1 MFDNSEDVWRFL
13 GMFCFSM
20 LVAFAVATPI
30 RNNIKEKIIIYQE
43 AYQVTTFDDFKYV
56 TQTSHEHSLIYG
68 EVSAVSPVSFPE
80 IQSEF
85 AIIEKITEQYRDH
98 TCTKTESYTDSSG
111 NPQTRIVTEDCD
123 SWDTMNREVRTNEGY
138 SLYDHIFKISQVNFA
153 TVATLGGLSSHVA
166 SGWQKNIRGNY
177 LYVDSKDFRSRVG
190 NVRYYYRVLPS
201 RFHATMFIDFS
212 NGEVANPF
220 GGRVDV
226 EYERTIPEV
235 ISRVERSL
243 KAFTWIFYIVWSILT
258 VFGYIYFTDSFY

>member
-1 MFDNSEDVWRFL
+1 MFDDFEDVWAFL
-13 GMFCFSM
+13 GIFCVSM
-20 LVAFAVATPI
+20 LVAFAIATPI
-30 RNNIKEKIIIYQE
+30 RNNIKEKIVVYQE
-43 AYQVTTFDDFKYV
+43 AYQVSTLDDFKYV
-56 TQTSHEHSLIYG
+56 LQTGHEHALVYG

-80 IQSEF
+80 LQSRF
-85 AIIEKITEQYRDH
+85 AIVEKVTEQYRDH

-138 SLYDHIFKISQVNFA
+138 SLYNHIFTISQVDFR
-153 TVATLGGLSSHVA
+153 TVATLGSLHSHVA

-177 LYVDSKDFRSRVG
+177 LYIDSNNFKNKVG

-220 GGRVDV
+220 GGRVSV

-235 ISRVERSL
+235 VSRVKRSL
-243 KAFTWIFYIVWSILT
+243 KLFTWSFYSIWSIVTLL
-258 VFGYIYFTDSFY
+258 GYFYFIEMYY